1 MSHWHPHPAAR
12 IGLRLLGLGLIASLG
27 SQGRLLHHLIDRS
40 AGVTLAQFALAVAA
54 FLSAS
59 LGMTLL
65 LLGPDLWKPVRV
77 APRWT
82 RRDASTP
89 GPRKRN

>member
-1 MSHWHPHPAAR
+1 MSHWHPRPAAR

-27 SQGRLLHHLIDRS
+27 PQGRLLHQLVDRS
-40 AGVTLAQFALAVAA
+40 VGVTLAQFTVAASA

-65 LLGPDLWKPVRV
+65 LLGPNLWKPVRV

-82 RRDASTP
+82 RRDPPTRTP
-89 GPRKRN
+89 GKRA

>member
-1 MSHWHPHPAAR
+1 MSDWHPHPAAR
-12 IGLRLLGLGLIASLG
+12 IGLPLLGLGLIASLG
-27 SQGRLLHHLIDRS
+27 SQGRLLHHLVDRS
-40 AGVTLAQFALAVAA
+40 AGITLAQFAVAVTA

-82 RRDASTP
+82 RRDAPMLGS
-89 GPRKRN
+89 RKRS

>member
-27 SQGRLLHHLIDRS
+27 PQGRLLHLLVDRS
-40 AGVTLAQFALAVAA
+40 AGVTLAQFAVAATA

-59 LGMTLL
+59 LGMALL

-82 RRDASTP
+82 RRDASTRAS
-89 GPRKRN
+89 GKRA